1 MSSKISYDEI
11 IAMDEVCSF
20 FSILGKKNAVSGIS
34 VPDVYDNHG
43 HLKEEQ
49 D

>member
-20 FSILGKKNAVSGIS
+20 FSILSGIS
-34 VPDVYDNHG
+34 VPDVYDDHG